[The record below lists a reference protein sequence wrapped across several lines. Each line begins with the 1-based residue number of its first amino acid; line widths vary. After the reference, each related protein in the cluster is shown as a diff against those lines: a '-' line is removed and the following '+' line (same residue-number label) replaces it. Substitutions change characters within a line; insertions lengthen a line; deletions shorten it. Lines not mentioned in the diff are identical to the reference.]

1 MGYFSLLSAFAVTIV
16 SIYFIIPVAK
26 RIGLA
31 DCPGGRKCHE
41 GVVPLVGGIAMFLGF
56 LFSILASPGSIEEFR
71 SFISAIALLV
81 VVGALDDMRGLT
93 ARERFVAQIL
103 AALIM
108 VFWGG
113 NVLLSMGNLVS
124 NDPLVLGVLAIP
136 VTVFGVV
143 GVINA
148 LNMSDGVDGLAGS
161 LVVISLVFMSV
172 LAAYA
177 DSMPDAQ
184 VLMLLITTIVAFL
197 CLNFPI
203 PGRKGA
209 KIFMGDAGS
218 MFLGFALAWFAIE
231 LSQGESAVMSPVA
244 ALWIVGLPVMDTVAV
259 MMRRVIRRRSP
270 FTPDRSHLHHVFLLA
285 GYGTRGTVW
294 IMIAIQTA
302 FCLIGLSVSYFGIPE
317 YLMFYGYLFI
327 FAMYYWIMIRAW
339 KVMKLIKLRNRKRYR
354 NGLDSLPAS

>member
-1 MGYFSLLSAFAVTIV
+1 MMIPYSSFLAAFAVTLLA
-16 SIYFIIPVAK
+16 IYFIKPVAI
-26 RIGLA
+26 RIGLT

-41 GVVPLVGGIAMFLGF
+41 GVVPLVGGIAMFMGF
-56 LFSILASPGSIEEFR
+56 LFSILVLPAPIEEFR

-81 VVGALDDMRGLT
+81 IVGALDDLRGLS
-93 ARERFVAQIL
+93 ARDRFVAQIV

-113 NVLLSMGNLVS
+113 NVLLSLGSLLS
-124 NDPLVLGVLAIP
+124 SDPLVLGVFAIP
-136 VTVFGVV
+136 FTVFGVV

-161 LVVISLVFMSV
+161 LVVISLMFMSV
-172 LAAYA
+172 LALGAQNI
-177 DSMPDAQ
+177 PDAQ
-184 VLMLLITTIVAFL
+184 VLMLLVITIIAFL

-244 ALWIVGLPVMDTVAV
+244 ALWIVGLPIMDTVAV
-259 MMRRVIRRRSP
+259 MVRRIIRRRSP
-270 FTPDRSHLHHVFLLA
+270 FTPDRSHMHHILLLA

-294 IMIAIQTA
+294 IMIVIQA
-302 FCLIGLSVSYFGIPE
+302 VFCLVGVSCGYLAIPE
-317 YLMFYGYLFI
+317 YLMFYAYLFV

-339 KVMKLIKLRNRKRYR
+339 KVMKLIKLKSRPRY
-354 NGLDSLPAS
+354 LKTA